1 MPTPALILVPA
12 GKRAQHR
19 AEPRAHMRILRTPVI
34 LTMLGGLLL
43 LATQLF
49 GGHANTAA
57 ELENTAAHARALHN
71 AAQTADSAKR
81 SHQDT
86 PGHCLQWAR
95 TRAGI
100 PGRYATAAEAAR
112 GAFNKH
118 FGGRPP
124 AGAAVYYTGGSHGYG
139 HIAISVG
146 GGKVRSTDSGGSG
159 RVATVGYRWPV
170 THWHLHYAGW
180 ADNINGYTIPGV

>member
-1 MPTPALILVPA
+1 MPIPAPIPVRA

-19 AEPRAHMRILRTPVI
+19 AEPRNRLRIPRTPVV
-34 LTMLGGLLL
+34 LTVLGGLFL

-49 GGHANTAA
+49 GWDAGTA
-57 ELENTAAHARALHN
+57 LRFENTAARMAPHN
-71 AAQTADSAKR
+71 ATQTANSARR
-81 SHQDT
+81 SHVNT

-100 PGRYATAAEAAR
+100 PARFATAAAAAR
-112 GAFNKH
+112 GAHNKH
-118 FGGRPP
+118 FGSAPP

-139 HIAISVG
+139 HIVISIG
-146 GGKVRSTDSGGSG
+146 GGQVRSPDSGGRG

-170 THWHLHYAGW
+170 SHWHLHYAGW
-180 ADNINGYTIPGV
+180 ANNINGYTIPGV